1 MGAFMSRV
9 ISAVKPYLDR
19 RVLTMAV
26 LGFPYGMMFFL
37 GVQTLQLWLTEE
49 GISTAEVGFF
59 SFVTLPYIFKV
70 YWAPLI
76 NFIPIPLLSF
86 LGARRSWLIFSHLSL
101 IVLLNLIAWSN
112 PSQNL
117 LYVGVLSFSLLIFA
131 SIQDIVVDAYRIEIL
146 KKDQAGPGIG
156 MLTAGYRLGSFAATF
171 GTLTIADSYS
181 WQMAYTVMSALVS
194 MGIVAALL
202 NPEPEMIRQK
212 VGEKVHFLRQF
223 FENLVPPF
231 QEFFSRPG
239 WIYVVVFI
247 LSYRIGDAF
256 INTMVS
262 PFYIQLGFTKA
273 EIADIT
279 KFFGVLPTLAG
290 GLIGGALATRINIYT
305 GLLGAGLLHAL
316 THIMFILQAMRGYD
330 PDFLYYVIFLEN
342 ITGGITTAIFLL
354 YLSREA
360 HPKYIPTQYAF
371 FTSLWSL
378 PTFLAGI
385 SGELVELLGHDWP
398 TYFEFC
404 LLISLPS
411 LGLIFVLRRYPLLNA
426 GGLGK

>member
-1 MGAFMSRV
+1 MTK
-9 ISAVKPYLDR
+9 ILSAVKPYFDP

-49 GISTAEVGFF
+49 GISTAEIGFF

-76 NFIPIPLLSF
+76 NFIPIPFLSF
-86 LGARRSWLIFSHLSL
+86 LGPRRSWLIFSHLSL

-117 LYVGVLSFSLLIFA
+117 FYVGTLSFMLLIFA

-156 MLTAGYRLGSFAATF
+156 MLTAGYRMGSFAATF
-171 GTLTIADSYS
+171 GTLTLADAYS
-181 WQMAYTVMSALVS
+181 WQLAYTVMSCLVS
-194 MGIVAALL
+194 MGIIAALL
-202 NPEPEMIRQK
+202 NREPEGINIKYSTHVR
-212 VGEKVHFLRQF
+212 FFRQF

-231 QEFFSRPG
+231 QEFFSRRG
-239 WIYVVVFI
+239 WFFVVLFI

-256 INTMVS
+256 IHTMAS

-290 GLIGGALATRINIYT
+290 GLIGGALATRINIFT
-305 GLLGAGLLHAL
+305 GLFAAGLLHAL
-316 THIMFILQAMRGYD
+316 THIMFILQAMYGYD
-330 PDFLYYVIFLEN
+330 PHFLYYVIFFEN
-342 ITGGITTAIFLL
+342 ITGGITTAVFLL

-378 PTFLAGI
+378 PTLMASV
-385 SGELVELLGHDWP
+385 SGVLVEWLNHDWP
-398 TYFEFC
+398 SYFKFC
-404 LLISLPS
+404 LLISLPP
-411 LGLIFVLRRYPLLNA
+411 LALIFVLRRYPLLHA
-426 GGLGK
+426 GGLAKH